1 VKVTTP
7 VTRRTA
13 LLATPLLLAPAVSR
27 AAPPASWPTSLV
39 IGTGSP
45 GAPYIVYGG
54 AVAALL
60 TGTLG
65 IAVSVLSTQGPD
77 QNIVLMEA
85 GQAMLGLVTLG
96 PALQGRN
103 GTGEWTRGKTYRSA
117 RAMFPMYDSRFQM
130 VTLKS
135 SGIRSVADMADKRL
149 GAGPRGGTGGT
160 FYPAIFKTLGIVPA
174 IRYGAYSE
182 MASQLKD
189 GQIDIFT
196 TASGTPF
203 PLIAEM
209 DGKLP
214 IDHVAFTSEQIGAL
228 LKSMPELAASS
239 VPAGTYASLKADYP
253 TVGMFNFAVA
263 HKDLPDDLVYAIVKA
278 VFANRERLV
287 AASPSARETLAAN
300 VTRNSFLPFHPGA
313 VRYYRDIGIAI
324 PDNLAPSD

>member
-1 VKVTTP
+1 MKKL
-7 VTRRTA
+7 VTRRAA
-13 LLATPLLLAPAVSR
+13 LLAAPLLLAPALSR
-27 AAPPASWPTSLV
+27 AAPAGWPRSLV

-54 AVAALL
+54 AMAALL
-60 TGTLG
+60 TETLG

-77 QNIVLMEA
+77 QNIVVMEA

-117 RAMFPMYDSRFQM
+117 RAIFPMYDSRFQM

-160 FYPAIFKTLGIVPA
+160 FYPAIFRTLGIAPA

-189 GQIDIFT
+189 GQIDVFT
-196 TASGTPF
+196 TASGAPF

-214 IDHVAFTSEQIGAL
+214 IDYVAFTPEQIDTL
-228 LKSMPELAASS
+228 LKATPELAAASI
-239 VPAGTYASLKADYP
+239 PAGTYASLKADYR

-263 HKDLPDDLVYAIVKA
+263 HKDLPDDLVYAIVKT
-278 VFANRERLV
+278 VFANRERLI
-287 AASPSARETLAAN
+287 AASPSATETLAAN
-300 VTRNSFLPFHPGA
+300 VVRNGFLPFHPGA
-313 VRYYRDIGIAI
+313 VRYYRETGIAI
-324 PDNLAPSD
+324 PDALTKAE